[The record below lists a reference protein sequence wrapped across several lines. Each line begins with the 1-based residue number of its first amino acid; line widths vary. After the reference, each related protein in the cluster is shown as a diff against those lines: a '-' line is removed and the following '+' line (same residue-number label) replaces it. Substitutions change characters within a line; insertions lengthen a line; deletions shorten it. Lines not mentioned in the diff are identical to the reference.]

1 MVHQIKPTDAEP
13 LQNWLSQ
20 QPQTVRELLARAQRL
35 TAINNELQKQWS
47 SEPWVSSIRIANIR
61 GNTVVIFSQTAA
73 CLVPLR
79 YRKASLLGL
88 LKERFNLTCTEI
100 DARVRPD
107 F

>member
-1 MVHQIKPTDAEP
+1 MVYQIKSTDAEP

-20 QPQTVRELLARAQRL
+20 QPQTVRELLSRAQRL
-35 TAINNELQKQWS
+35 AAMNTELQKQWS
-47 SEPWVSSIRIANIR
+47 SEPWIKSIRIANIR
-61 GNTVVIFSQTAA
+61 GNTVVIYAQTAA
-73 CLVPLR
+73 SLVPLR